1 VSTAAA
7 STVLPLTAYTAVR
20 FSAQL
25 PAGWNNEEAE
35 SNEGSYVE
43 SKWRNPSAPSDS
55 MLVDVSPAS
64 NVSSDQM
71 AAPVHA
77 ALQSETGYQEIS
89 YGPGDLS
96 QVAPDQRFCT
106 ACGAPTAPSLS
117 PTPPTA
123 LDHVPLTATD
133 DMAGRG
139 CPYCRLPL
147 KAGGPVIECQQCHSV
162 HHEDCYL
169 ENRGCAVAGCAG
181 GPASHI
187 PSTVIPGAAAP
198 PAAAV
203 PTFLAPRDQLVIIG
217 IDPSRRAAAAAVVRD
232 ATGLAQQEAETIIDT
247 QELIECFDDAE
258 ARSLKAELERVGATV
273 AYATRAEN
281 VSGEEEPSDALVI
294 TGIDPSRRA
303 AAAAVVR
310 DATGL
315 AQQEAETIID
325 TQELIE
331 CFDDAEARSLKAEL
345 ERVGATVE
353 ASGHGSPR
361 GSGQSSGS
369 SGAISE
375 PRLYDQ
381 RFRAARATLLT
392 LSFVVLA
399 GPLLPWYGFYGL
411 HDSLWGDHTGPAVII
426 TVSGVASAI
435 ICLVSFFRTPNDSAN
450 LSPVTSGFTM
460 LAVGIA
466 TLLTFTQLSPP
477 VSGESLY
484 WGAIMTL
491 LVLLTACGSAV
502 ALWRAAT
509 DAGLARAESVP
520 TRPGIVDPRPSL
532 AAAVADARAAGTAA
546 PRFEA
551 EPTRDAPTVPR
562 LFSKQHASAGTA
574 DSGSILCHRDS
585 RAKRFGKSCPLR
597 TGGPSVS
604 SAPATTAPR
613 RSTTTFGSF

>member
-203 PTFLAPRDQLVIIG
+203 PTFLAPRDQLVII
-217 IDPSRRAAAAAVVRD
+217 
-232 ATGLAQQEAETIIDT
+232 
-247 QELIECFDDAE
+247 
-258 ARSLKAELERVGATV
+258 
-273 AYATRAEN
+273 
-281 VSGEEEPSDALVI
+281 
-294 TGIDPSRRA
+294 GIDPSRRA